1 MMLKPVIV
9 VAALGLAVAGCE
21 TGAGP
26 KETAGVLLGAAGG
39 ALAGQAIGGGSG
51 RIVSTAVGTI
61 AGAYLGQQI
70 GRSLDE
76 QDRLL
81 ARRTTYDALES
92 GRSYEPVS
100 WRNPDSGHSGEVTPG
115 PSYKSAQGYDC
126 REYTQTV
133 YIDGRRET
141 AKGTACREPDGTWRV
156 VNN

>member
-1 MMLKPVIV
+1 
-9 VAALGLAVAGCE
+9 
-21 TGAGP
+21 
-26 KETAGVLLGAAGG
+26 GAAGG

-51 RIVSTAVGTI
+51 RIAATALGTI

-70 GRSLDE
+70 GRNLDQ

-81 ARRTTYDALES
+81 AQRTTYDALEN

-100 WRNPDSGHSGEVTPG
+100 WRNPDSGHSGQVTPG

-126 REYTQTV
+126 REYTQSV